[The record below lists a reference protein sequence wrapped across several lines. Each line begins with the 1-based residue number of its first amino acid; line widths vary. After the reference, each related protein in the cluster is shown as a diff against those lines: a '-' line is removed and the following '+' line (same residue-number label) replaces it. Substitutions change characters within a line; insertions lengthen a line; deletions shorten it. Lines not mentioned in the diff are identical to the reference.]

1 MHFFLFDNAGYWI
14 RDKDSPEQ
22 TPEDEAALGEEEEDS
37 APVGPVAMAA
47 TAAEFPEKE
56 EEEEDVP
63 EVKDEEEEEEVSL
76 MAQSIF
82 SKLNVPPHIG
92 HNFFLSL
99 LHRPRK

>member
-47 TAAEFPEKE
+47 TAAEFSEKE
-56 EEEEDVP
+56 EEDVS
-63 EVKDEEEEEEVSL
+63 EVKDDDEEKEVSL
-76 MAQSIF
+76 AQSIF